1 MSKVRTYPYRPVRV
15 SQLSVGELWPI
26 ELGDGQFA
34 CGVVLDPAPTNPHNG
49 NPKPGQVLLGLLDWV
64 SRNPPTVADVADAT
78 ELLHHAYGGAS
89 SINRYGAE
97 IIGQRDLEQS
107 PLAADERLS
116 HRAGGPVW
124 VLSAGRRVRQAT
136 EEERQS
142 MRILGALGYSGLR
155 PLAQRYFC

>member
-1 MSKVRTYPYRPVRV
+1 MSKVREYPYRPVRV
-15 SQLSVGELWPI
+15 NQLRAGELWPI

-34 CGVVLDPAPTNPHNG
+34 CGVVLDPAPANPHNG

-64 SRNPPTVADVADAT
+64 SGSPPTVAGVSAVT
-78 ELLHHAYGGAS
+78 QLLHDAYGAAS

-107 PLAADERLS
+107 PFATDERLS

-142 MRILGALGYSGLR
+142 MRILGALGYSGFR
-155 PLAQRYFC
+155 PLAQHYFC